1 MVTDNLLLQRSI
13 LLGLDQIIIN
23 DPVHE
28 NFKSVNK
35 REEDAVRRWSS
46 LPPYLL
52 PYNATEPSLS
62 GSPDRPAVAVH
73 AETAGVAEQGAR
85 RKDCTTRHLKVAHSF
100 LQVQQLRHTWV
111 AIAQLMRM
119 RNLFKHSDELSSS
132 SVMCIESKMEAQSR
146 YSYLARV
153 EKELKALHKAQ
164 ESVLVLNY
172 YNLREFPDVLLC
184 DEHCRKRLRKLYLKR
199 NLITSLVQSVN

>member
-1 MVTDNLLLQRSI
+1 
-13 LLGLDQIIIN
+13 
-23 DPVHE
+23 
-28 NFKSVNK
+28 
-35 REEDAVRRWSS
+35 
-46 LPPYLL
+46 
-52 PYNATEPSLS
+52 
-62 GSPDRPAVAVH
+62 
-73 AETAGVAEQGAR
+73 
-85 RKDCTTRHLKVAHSF
+85 
-100 LQVQQLRHTWV
+100 
-111 AIAQLMRM
+111 MRM
-119 RNLFKHSDELSSS
+119 RNLLKHSDELSSS

>member
-1 MVTDNLLLQRSI
+1 
-13 LLGLDQIIIN
+13 
-23 DPVHE
+23 
-28 NFKSVNK
+28 
-35 REEDAVRRWSS
+35 
-46 LPPYLL
+46 
-52 PYNATEPSLS
+52 
-62 GSPDRPAVAVH
+62 
-73 AETAGVAEQGAR
+73 
-85 RKDCTTRHLKVAHSF
+85 
-100 LQVQQLRHTWV
+100 
-111 AIAQLMRM
+111 MRM
-119 RNLFKHSDELSSS
+119 RNLLKHSDKF
-132 SVMCIESKMEAQSR
+132 VCNVQMEAQSR

>member
-1 MVTDNLLLQRSI
+1 M
-13 LLGLDQIIIN
+13 LGLDQIIIN

-28 NFKSVNK
+28 NFNK
-35 REEDAVRRWSS
+35 REEDAVRRWNS
-46 LPPYLL
+46 LPTSFPAMQQSPALAAAQTDPL
-52 PYNATEPSLS
+52 SLS
-62 GSPDRPAVAVH
+62 TQRQLASQSRGLEGR
-73 AETAGVAEQGAR
+73 TAQRVTSRLRIAS
-85 RKDCTTRHLKVAHSF
+85 LKCNNSDTY
-100 LQVQQLRHTWV
+100 TWV

>member
-1 MVTDNLLLQRSI
+1 
-13 LLGLDQIIIN
+13 
-23 DPVHE
+23 
-28 NFKSVNK
+28 
-35 REEDAVRRWSS
+35 
-46 LPPYLL
+46 
-52 PYNATEPSLS
+52 
-62 GSPDRPAVAVH
+62 
-73 AETAGVAEQGAR
+73 
-85 RKDCTTRHLKVAHSF
+85 
-100 LQVQQLRHTWV
+100 
-111 AIAQLMRM
+111 MRM
-119 RNLFKHSDELSSS
+119 RNLLKHSDELSSS

-199 NLITSLVQSVN
+199 NLITSLVRKCKLAPCLFLRPLPPSGPLIPSSASFRGREVSKQDYPTGCMWLSMCVHIYSMQSPETRHLEALTELYLHSNNLTQLPSGRPAMVGLVSHSRKGLAM

>member
-1 MVTDNLLLQRSI
+1 M
-13 LLGLDQIIIN
+13 LGLDQIIIN

-28 NFKSVNK
+28 NFKSVEK
-35 REEDAVRRWSS
+35 RVLSGGGAPS
-46 LPPYLL
+46 LPTSFPTMQQSPALAAAQTDPL
-52 PYNATEPSLS
+52 SLS
-62 GSPDRPAVAVH
+62 TQRQLASQSRGLEGR
-73 AETAGVAEQGAR
+73 TAQRVTSRLRIAS
-85 RKDCTTRHLKVAHSF
+85 LKCNNSDTY
-100 LQVQQLRHTWV
+100 TWV

-153 EKELKALHKAQ
+153 EKELKAFHKAQ